1 MINLSSPTL
10 RTLIS
15 LLERKPNF
23 SEEKTGTV
31 PLPTVISVEVGNIK
45 KPIALL
51 LIRIATRRILLFTS
65 LLKAKRGCAMN
76 GTDRSY
82 TTG

>member
-1 MINLSSPTL
+1 M
-10 RTLIS
+10 LIS
-15 LLERKPNF
+15 LLEKRLNF
-23 SEEKTGTV
+23 SERKTGTV
-31 PLPTVISVEVGNIK
+31 PLPTVKSVEVGFIK
-45 KPIALL
+45 RPIALL
-51 LIRIATRRILLFTS
+51 LIRIATRRIFLFTS